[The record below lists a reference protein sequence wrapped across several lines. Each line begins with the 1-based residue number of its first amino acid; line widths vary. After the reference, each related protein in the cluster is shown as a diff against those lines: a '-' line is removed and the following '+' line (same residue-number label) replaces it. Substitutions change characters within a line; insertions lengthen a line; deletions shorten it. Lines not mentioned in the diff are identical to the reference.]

1 MKDLN
6 YKFWFVSLLIGTFV
20 LNFIQAHFTGVMS
33 DETYY
38 ALYGA
43 HLSWGYFDH
52 PPAVAFLIKI
62 SSLFF
67 PGALGIRFMTTV
79 LYSFTLFFIWKVI
92 NEKKADTEKVLLFFL
107 VAYSV
112 VMFSVYGFI
121 TTPDVPLLF
130 FTALFLFAYRQFL
143 KDPSLKVILLLG
155 VVMAGLVYSKY
166 QASLVIGFVVISNL
180 RLLRNGRFWAAALL
194 GLLLLFPHIYW
205 QYIHEFPTLKYH
217 LVDRASEFKWWYI
230 LEYGINILL
239 VFNPFVFFAILYIFI
254 KYRPRDLFERAL
266 YFLIIGFILFFWIMG
281 IRGHIQPQW
290 TVAVSI
296 PMIIILYSRMQEN
309 KKLKD
314 YAVKFMLPMLFI
326 LLIVRVLIA
335 TNSFVAS
342 KIGFE
347 KTHPQSQ
354 LISKVAGE
362 LPVVFVGSFQGPSK
376 YHYFTQ
382 KNAFTLSSIEGRYT
396 QFDIWQF
403 EKQCHN
409 KPVFVSAEIPG
420 RSKKISD
427 GGITIDGF
435 ITSSLQT
442 VNRMHVDYEIPVSK
456 IRQGDTIVMKFSVH
470 NPYPF
475 TIDFHH
481 IQFPVTVSA
490 IFISNGKYYFQPV
503 RFNSPIDLIDAGN
516 TIKREISF
524 TVPKL
529 KSGTYQFGFSLRT
542 CLCDPLNSKLV
553 KVELN

>member
-1 MKDLN
+1 MKNLN
-6 YKFWFVSLLIGTFV
+6 YKFWFVALLVGTFV
-20 LNFIQAHFTGVMS
+20 LNFIQALFTGVMS

-38 ALYGA
+38 MLYGA

-62 SSLFF
+62 SSLLFS
-67 PGALGIRFMTTV
+67 GVLGIRFMTTV

-92 NEKKADTEKVLLFFL
+92 DEKYADKEKVLLFFL
-107 VAYSV
+107 IAYSV
-112 VMFSVYGFI
+112 VMFSVFGFI

-130 FTALFLFAYRQFL
+130 FTALFLYAYKQFL
-143 KDPSLKVILLLG
+143 KDPSLKIVLLLG
-155 VVMAGLVYSKY
+155 IVMAGLVYSKY

-194 GLLLLFPHIYW
+194 GLFLLFPHFYW
-205 QYIHEFPTLKYH
+205 QYIHDFPTFKYH
-217 LVDRASEFKWWYI
+217 LIERASEFKWWYI
-230 LEYGINILL
+230 LEYGINIFL
-239 VFNPFVFFAILYIFI
+239 VFNPFVFCAIVYIII

-266 YFLIIGFILFFWIMG
+266 YFLIIGFISFFWVMG

-290 TVAVSI
+290 TVAASI

-309 KKLKD
+309 KKLKN
-314 YAVKFMLPMLFI
+314 YAIKFMLPTLFI

-335 TNSFVAS
+335 SNSFVAA

-354 LISKVAGE
+354 LISKVAGD

-376 YHYFTQ
+376 YHYFTS
-382 KNAFTLSSIEGRYT
+382 KKAFSLSSIEGRYT

-403 EKQCHN
+403 EKQYHN
-409 KPVFVSAEIPG
+409 KPVFVCAEVPG
-420 RSKKISD
+420 RSKKISE

-435 ITSSLQT
+435 VTSSLQT
-442 VNRMHVDYEIPVSK
+442 VNRMHVDFEIPVLQM
-456 IRQGDTIVMKFSVH
+456 RQGDTIIMQLSVH

-481 IQFPVTVSA
+481 PQFPVKVSA
-490 IFISNGKYYFQPV
+490 VFFNKDKHTFQPV
-503 RFNSPIDLIDAGN
+503 GFDSPIEQISAGD
-516 TIKREISF
+516 TIKREVRF

-529 KSGTYQFGFSLRT
+529 TKGKYQFGISLST
-542 CLCDPLNSKLV
+542 CICNSLNSKLV
-553 KVELN
+553 KIELK

>member
-1 MKDLN
+1 MKNLN
-6 YKFWFVSLLIGTFV
+6 YKFWFVALLIGTFV
-20 LNFIQAHFTGVMS
+20 LNFIQALFTGVMN

-62 SSLFF
+62 SSLLFS
-67 PGALGIRFMTTV
+67 GALSIRFMTTV
-79 LYSFTLFFIWKVI
+79 LYVFTLFFIWKVI
-92 NEKKADTEKVLLFFL
+92 DEKYADTEKVLLFFL
-107 VAYSV
+107 IAYSV

-130 FTALFLFAYRQFL
+130 FTALFLYAYKFFL
-143 KDPSLKVILLLG
+143 KDTNIKIILLLG
-155 VVMAGLVYSKY
+155 IAMAGLVYSKY
-166 QASLVIGFVVISNL
+166 QASLVIGFVIISNL
-180 RLLRNGRFWAAALL
+180 RLLRNGTFWAAALL
-194 GLLLLFPHIYW
+194 GLLLLFPHFYW
-205 QYIHEFPTLKYH
+205 QYIHDFPTLKYH

-230 LEYGINILL
+230 LEYGINIFL
-239 VFNPFVFFAILYIFI
+239 VFNPFVFCAIVFILI

-266 YFLIIGFILFFWIMG
+266 YFLITGFILFFWIMG

-290 TVAVSI
+290 TVAASI

-309 KKLKD
+309 KKLKVL
-314 YAVKFMLPMLFI
+314 AVKFMLPMLFI

-347 KTHPQSQ
+347 KTDPESH

-362 LPVVFVGSFQGPSK
+362 LPVLFEGSFQGPSK
-376 YHYFTQ
+376 YKYFTS
-382 KNAFTLSSIEGRYT
+382 KDAFVLSSIEGRYT

-403 EKQCHN
+403 ETKYHN
-409 KPVFVSAEIPG
+409 KPVFVCADVPG
-420 RSKKISD
+420 RSKKISE
-427 GGITIDGF
+427 GENTINEFVTD
-435 ITSSLQT
+435 SLQT
-442 VNRMHVDYEIPVSK
+442 VNRMHVDYEIPVSQM
-456 IRQGDTIVMKFSVH
+456 RQGDTIVMKFSVH
-470 NPYPF
+470 NPYSF

-481 IQFPVTVSA
+481 TQFPVTVSA
-490 IFISNGKYYFQPV
+490 LFISNGKYYFQPV
-503 RFNSPIDLIDAGN
+503 RFDSPIDLINPGN

-529 KSGTYQFGFSLRT
+529 KLGTYQFGFSLRT
-542 CLCDPLNSKLV
+542 CLSDPLNSKLV
-553 KVELN
+553 KVELE